1 MMAPASLCLSSMS
14 NTTVRPALPAASAG
28 RHPGSRQFLGALARA
43 AAVLLVSCTYVGYV
57 FRIHDRIFWSAG
69 LGDWIDPY
77 FINALLEHWYRAVG
91 NLSDPASPPMFFPA
105 ARTLGYSHGLILFAP
120 FYILPRFVLHPFV
133 AGSLALALVMET
145 GIVCLYVLLRRLK
158 LSFVEALLLTVFFFS
173 SPNVINGATG
183 IWAQRLS
190 VFLIPPVLLLLKV
203 AMERRVG
210 ATAVGA
216 ACVTGLLATL
226 LYAQDVYTAHFASL
240 LLACGLAAVLA
251 VDGGVKP
258 AMLTFWRTQSA
269 ATLAALG
276 IAIAAAGWAWA
287 IGAFGGI
294 DLQLFGL
301 RIRSNAW
308 RRPAWVALIAA
319 LAWLWMNRRM
329 IRARV
334 PRPSRRLV
342 GFAIGALAGTTTVA
356 WMYLGA
362 FLEHGA
368 FPEDELLKSLSPVG
382 PLSWSRPGEAI
393 QALRG
398 YNSMRPFVLALAL
411 TCLAWV
417 PWLGVERRLR
427 RYWLWMLAVSAIVLL
442 IPFRFGDA
450 SVWRMLIEPLPG
462 FGVIRDPLR
471 IIYVYELA
479 LVVAITLLLAPLPGK
494 AAYRRAA
501 MGLIVLLLATTW
513 NRDVFWYSRPVE
525 TFERW
530 VAAPIAVDRACSS
543 FYIKGA
549 SSTYMA
555 RTDNM
560 WALYNIDA
568 MFVAFAHGLPT
579 LNGYSALMPG
589 GWELNNPQEAVYA
602 GRVARWIEEHHLT
615 GVCEF
620 DIETRV
626 MRPARGT
633 APADVNPAR

>member
-1 MMAPASLCLSSMS
+1 M
-14 NTTVRPALPAASAG
+14 
-28 RHPGSRQFLGALARA
+28 
-43 AAVLLVSCTYVGYV
+43 SCTYVGYV
-57 FRIHDRIFWSAG
+57 FRINDRIFWSAG

-105 ARTLGYSHGLILFAP
+105 ARTLGYSHGLILYAP
-120 FYILPRFVLHPFV
+120 FYILPRLVLHPFI
-133 AGSLALALVMET
+133 ASSLALALVMET
-145 GIVCLYVLLRRLK
+145 GIVCLYLLLRRLQ
-158 LSFVEALLLTVFFFS
+158 LSFVEALLLTAFFFS

-190 VFLIPPVLLLLKV
+190 VFLIPPILLLLKV
-203 AMERRVG
+203 ALERRIG
-210 ATAVGA
+210 AIGVGA

-240 LLACGLAAVLA
+240 LLACGLAAVL
-251 VDGGVKP
+251 VVEGGVKP
-258 AMLTFWRTQSA
+258 AMLAFWRTQSA
-269 ATLAALG
+269 ATLAALV
-276 IAIAAAGWAWA
+276 IAVGAAGWAWA

-294 DLQLFGL
+294 DLNLFGL

-308 RRPAWVALIAA
+308 RRPAWLALIAA

-329 IRARV
+329 IRARA

-342 GFAIGALAGTTTVA
+342 GFAVGALAGTTTVA
-356 WMYLGA
+356 WMYVGA

-368 FPEDELLKSLSPVG
+368 FPEDQLLKSLSPVG

-398 YNSMRPFVLALAL
+398 YHSMRPFALAVAL

-427 RYWLWMLAVSAIVLL
+427 RYWLWMLAVSAIVVL
-442 IPFRFGDA
+442 IPFRFGDT

-479 LVVAITLLLAPLPGK
+479 LVVAITLLLATLPGK
-494 AAYRRAA
+494 ATFRRAA
-501 MGLIVLLLATTW
+501 VGLVVLLLATTW

-530 VAAPIAVDRACSS
+530 VAAPIAVDRACRS

-549 SSTYMA
+549 SSTLHGPHRQHVGAVQHRRDVRGVRPRAADVEWLQRFDA
-555 RTDNM
+555 R
-560 WALYNIDA
+560 
-568 MFVAFAHGLPT
+568 GLGT
-579 LNGYSALMPG
+579 
-589 GWELNNPQEAVYA
+589 QQ
-602 GRVARWIEEHHLT
+602 
-615 GVCEF
+615 
-620 DIETRV
+620 
-626 MRPARGT
+626 PARGGVRRACRAVDRGASPHRRLRARYRNAGDATGPPAGAGRRQSGTLTAALVGCTNTSSATQPSPSSAGVRIQSGARLDLT
-633 APADVNPAR
+633 APCRSPCCQAR

>member
-1 MMAPASLCLSSMS
+1 MS
-14 NTTVRPALPAASAG
+14 NNAAPQILSADSSPRQQSSSR
-28 RHPGSRQFLGALARA
+28 RHFLGVLARA
-43 AAVLLVSCTYVGYV
+43 VTVVFVSCAYVGYV
-57 FRIHDRIFWSAG
+57 FRMHEPIFWSNG

-77 FINALLEHWYRAVG
+77 FINALLEHWYRAAW
-91 NLSDPASPPMFFPA
+91 NLSDPSSPPMFFPA
-105 ARTLGYSHGLILFAP
+105 AKTLGYSHGLVLYAP
-120 FYILPRFVLHPFV
+120 FYLLPRLVLHPFV

-145 GIVCLYVLLRRLK
+145 GIICLYLLLRRLE
-158 LSFVEALLLTVFFFS
+158 LSFGEALLFTVFFFS
-173 SPNVINGATG
+173 SPNVVNGATAV
-183 IWAQRLS
+183 WAQRLS
-190 VFLIPPVLLLLKV
+190 VFLIPPILLLLV
-203 AMERRVG
+203 VGMERRTG
-210 ATAVGA
+210 WLAVGLA
-216 ACVTGLLATL
+216 SVTGLLATL

-240 LLACGLAAVLA
+240 FLACGMIAVLA
-251 VDGGVKP
+251 VNGGVKP
-258 AMLTFWRTQSA
+258 AMLTLWRSQSA
-269 ATLAALG
+269 AMLVVLG
-276 IAIAAAGWAWA
+276 ITIAAAGWAWA

-294 DLQLFGL
+294 DLNLFGL

-308 RRPAWVALIAA
+308 RRPAWLALIAG

-329 IRARV
+329 MRARV
-334 PRPSRRLV
+334 PRPGRRMV
-342 GFAIGALAGTTTVA
+342 GFGLGALAGTAIVA

-368 FPEDELLKSLSPVG
+368 FPEDQLLKSLSAVG
-382 PLSWSRPGEAI
+382 PLSWSRPGEAL

-398 YNSMRPFVLALAL
+398 YHSMRPFVLAVAL
-411 TCLAWV
+411 TCLAWM
-417 PWLGVERRLR
+417 PGLGVGKRLR
-427 RYWLWMLAVSAIVLL
+427 RYWLSILAVSAIVLL

-479 LVVAITLLLAPLPGK
+479 LVVAITLLLARLPKK
-494 AAYRRAA
+494 AIHRRAA
-501 MGLIVLLLATTW
+501 MGLVVLLLAMTW
-513 NRDVFWYSRPVE
+513 NREVFWYARPIE

-530 VAAPIAVDRACSS
+530 VAAPIAVDQACRG

-568 MFVAFAHGLPT
+568 MFVAFKLGLPT

-589 GWELNNPQEAVYA
+589 GWELNNPQEATYA
-602 GRVARWIEEHHLT
+602 GRVARWIGEHRLT
-615 GVCEF
+615 GVCEL

-626 MRPARGT
+626 MRPAQAASSRAEPGS
-633 APADVNPAR
+633 